1 MNRLGSFSSLSLL
14 RGRLA
19 VTFAI
24 AALISLSGIATAQE
38 WPNYGGDLGGTK
50 YSALA
55 QINRQNVK
63 GLKVAWTY
71 HTGDV
76 SDGTTYNYKS
86 TFECTPLVVDGVMY
100 ITTPFSRVI
109 ALDPESGKALWT
121 FDPDLDKDRPI
132 NLFISRG
139 PAFWQKGKEKR
150 VIIGTLDGRL
160 IALNALDGKPIQSFG
175 ENGTV
180 DLARDTGA
188 AYPGKMNGM
197 TSPPLIYHDLI
208 ITGSVTADGE
218 PRGPSGDVRAFDVYT
233 GKTVWRFHVVPHAG
247 EVGNE
252 TWEKDAWQDRAG
264 VNAWST
270 LSCDKE
276 RGLLFLPLT
285 SPAHDP
291 YGGDRKGKDLFGNS
305 LAAVDANTGKLVW
318 YYQIVH
324 HDLWDYDLPAQPVL
338 VTVRR
343 NGKLVPGVAQVTK
356 MGMMFLFNRVTGEPL
371 FPIEERKV
379 PASEIAGEETWPTQP
394 FPLKPPPYAR
404 QSMSL
409 DEITNVTPESRSECL
424 QIMGDALPKDI
435 YTPWDSK
442 LIYSFP
448 GDNGGTN
455 WGGAS
460 YDPSSNVL
468 FVNSMDIAVF
478 GSLEKTPEGSSF
490 PYRYRIGKALWFWDS
505 NWYPCQKP
513 PWGQLTAIDLN
524 TGKFRWQVP
533 LGVEDALV
541 ARGLPPTGAPNIGG
555 SMVTAGGLVFIGA
568 TNDGR
573 FRAFDR
579 DTGKELWVTKLPASG
594 FANPMTFQGPK
605 SGKQYVVIAAG
616 GGNKYDKHF
625 SDALVA
631 YTLP

>member
-1 MNRLGSFSSLSLL
+1 MHRVGSYRFMRILCYCI
-14 RGRLA
+14 A
-19 VTFAI
+19 ATFAM
-24 AALISLSGIATAQE
+24 AGSAGLAGNLSAQE
-38 WPNYGGDLGGTK
+38 WPHYGGDLGGTR
-50 YSALA
+50 YSPLA

-63 GLKVAWTY
+63 TLKVAWTF

-76 SDGTTYNYKS
+76 SDGTTYNFKS

-109 ALDPESGKALWT
+109 ALDPESGKELWA
-121 FDPDLDKDRPI
+121 FDPDLDKDRPY
-132 NLFISRG
+132 NLFINRG
-139 PAFWQKGKEKR
+139 PAFWQNVNDKR

-180 DLARDTGA
+180 DLIKETGA
-188 AYPGKMNGM
+188 AFPGRLNGM
-197 TSPPLIYHDLI
+197 TSPPLIYRDLI
-208 ITGSVTADGE
+208 ITGSITSDAE
-218 PRGPSGDVRAFDVYT
+218 PYGPSGDVRAFDVYT
-233 GKTVWRFHVVPHAG
+233 GKPIWRFHVVPHAG

-252 TWEKDAWQDRAG
+252 TWEKNAWKDRGG
-264 VNAWST
+264 VNAWSI

-285 SPAHDP
+285 SPATDS
-291 YGGDRKGKDLFGNS
+291 YGGDRKGKDLFGNC
-305 LAAVDANTGKLVW
+305 LAALDANTGKLIW

-324 HDLWDYDLPAQPVL
+324 HDLWDFDLPAQPVL
-338 VTVRR
+338 VTVGR
-343 NGKLVPGVAQVTK
+343 NGVQVPAVAQVTK

-379 PASEIAGEETWPTQP
+379 PASSLAGEEAWPTQP

-404 QSMSL
+404 QSMTL
-409 DEITNVTPESRSECL
+409 DEITNVTPESHSECV
-424 QIMGDALPKDI
+424 QILEGAIPKDM
-435 YTPWDSK
+435 YTPWAPN
-442 LIYSFP
+442 LFLEFP

-460 YDPSSNVL
+460 YDPVADLL
-468 FVNSMDIAVF
+468 FVNSMDVGVF

-490 PYRYRIGKALWFWDS
+490 PYRYRIGKSLWFWDS

-541 ARGLPPTGAPNIGG
+541 ARGIPPTGAPNIGG
-555 SMVTAGGLVFIGA
+555 SMVTGGGLVFIGA

-573 FRAFDR
+573 FRAFDKS
-579 DTGKELWVTKLPASG
+579 TGKELWVTKLPASG
-594 FANPMTFQGPK
+594 FATPMTFKGTK